1 MEGRIFTFLGVISEN
16 HAFLFASHFI
26 LAAILAVV
34 VAKMAT
40 KSLKLVPTGAQNV
53 MEAYLQGII
62 TMGRDVIGESHARK
76 YLLLVATIGLIV
88 FFSNLMEIIPG
99 FEPPS
104 GNINMTL
111 TLALIVFIYYNFEG
125 IRAHGLGHY
134 IAHFAGPV
142 KWLSPLMFPIE
153 IVSHISRII
162 SLSFRLFGNIKG
174 DDLFVMVLLLL
185 VPWIVPIPGFMLMAF
200 SAVLQTFIFM
210 ILTYVYL
217 AGAVLLEEEALYAS
231 GSLPSP
237 RSGGRIRLF
246 VSLF

>member
-1 MEGRIFTFLGVISEN
+1 MEGIFTFLGVISHN
-16 HAFLFASHFI
+16 HAYLFASHFI
-26 LAAILAVV
+26 L
-34 VAKMAT
+34 VALIVLFVARQAT
-40 KSLKLVPTGAQNV
+40 KSMKIVPTGTQNI
-53 MEAYLQGII
+53 MEAYLQGIVA
-62 TMGRDVIGESHARK
+62 MGRDVIGETNAKK
-76 YLLLVATIGLIV
+76 YLPLVATIGLIV

-125 IRAHGLGHY
+125 IRKHGFIHY
-134 IAHFAGPV
+134 FAHFAGPV
-142 KWLSPLMFPIE
+142 KWLAPLMFPIE

-174 DDLFVMVLLLL
+174 DDLFVWVLLLL

-200 SAVLQTFIFM
+200 SAILQTFIFM

-217 AGAVLLEEEALYAS
+217 AGAVLLEEE
-231 GSLPSP
+231 SL
-237 RSGGRIRLF
+237 
-246 VSLF
+246 